1 MDVQAHGRVRPRA
14 EAGGEQAKLRPPLAS
29 QGWFPYKVHYRY
41 VDTFYHMSFIRDGP
55 GTEVVS
61 VTLDGAIQ
69 SERMLTLT
77 DGRRD
82 HYVEV
87 RMGLGLRSES
97 KGQG

>member
-1 MDVQAHGRVRPRA
+1 
-14 EAGGEQAKLRPPLAS
+14 
-29 QGWFPYKVHYRY
+29 
-41 VDTFYHMSFIRDGP
+41 MSFIRDGP